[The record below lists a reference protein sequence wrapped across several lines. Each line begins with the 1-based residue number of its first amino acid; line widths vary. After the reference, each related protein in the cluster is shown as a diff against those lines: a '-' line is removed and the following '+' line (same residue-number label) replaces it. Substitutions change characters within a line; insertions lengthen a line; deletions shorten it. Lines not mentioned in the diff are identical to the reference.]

1 MHEAGIVKR
10 NEENLLPL
18 RFRQETEEIPSSV
31 SLMKA
36 SPIFIVFIVGI
47 AVAMFFLLLE
57 MLAHK
62 MKRKSHYSGSN
73 AKTSVFAYFYKMI
86 K

>member
-47 AVAMFFLLLE
+47 AMSMLFLLLE
-57 MLAHK
+57 ISAHK
-62 MKRKSHYSGSN
+62 MKRKSRYSARN
-73 AKTSVFAYFYKMI
+73 IKTSFLAYFYKVI
-86 K
+86 R

>member
-10 NEENLLPL
+10 NEENLVPL

-31 SLMKA
+31 SLKKA

-47 AVAMFFLLLE
+47 AISMLFLLLE
-57 MLAHK
+57 ILAHK
-62 MKRKSHYSGSN
+62 LKRKSRYGSN
-73 AKTSVFAYFYKMI
+73 VKTSLLAYFYKMI
-86 K
+86 R